1 MAWRSADAEKMAELG
16 EFMGES
22 GAGVMLLAE
31 VNWRVQSGCRECR

>member
-1 MAWRSADAEKMAELG
+1 MGWRSADAEKMAEFG

-22 GAGVMLLAE
+22 RADVMLLPE